1 MPHVHR
7 FHLPELDF
15 EAREAILDGEEAR
28 HALKVVRLRAGEPVV
43 LFDGRGGESRGR
55 VARLSRDH
63 VAIEVVEN
71 RRVERASRRVTL
83 LQAWLKR
90 DKSIEEIIR
99 QGTALGVSHF
109 EFFRADRS
117 ERIPLEDDKWRRIA
131 VETCK
136 QCGRL
141 WLPDFTVRTDLREV
155 LRSRFDSL
163 LIADMEG
170 PGVPLARAVGE
181 GHVAVLIGPE
191 GDLSREEWTLARAHG
206 AQSISLG
213 TTIFR
218 SEVAAV
224 VACTLIL
231 YEIGVLGPGKNAG
244 DA

>member
-1 MPHVHR
+1 MSHIHR

-15 EAREAILDGEEAR
+15 GAGEAILDGEEAR
-28 HALKVVRLRAGEPVV
+28 HALKVVRLRVGEPVV
-43 LFDGRGGESRGR
+43 LFDGCGGESRGR
-55 VARLSRDH
+55 VARLAKDH
-63 VAIEVVEN
+63 VTIEVVES
-71 RRVERASRRVTL
+71 RRVDRASRHVTL

-117 ERIPLEDDKWRRIA
+117 ERVPLEDDKWMRIA

-155 LRSRFDSL
+155 LRERFDSL

-170 PGVPLARAVGE
+170 PSVPLTRAVGE
-181 GHVAVLIGPE
+181 SHVAVLIGPE
-191 GDLSREEWTLARAHG
+191 GDFSREEWALAKSHG

-213 TTIFR
+213 TTVFR

-231 YEIGVLGPGKNAG
+231 YEIGVLGPGRTAG